1 MNDSVLFI
9 FLNWKI
15 LSFVRDAK
23 LVPIF
28 KDHLHG
34 AMHRA
39 IDRPIDRKRPDRT
52 V

>member
-1 MNDSVLFI
+1 MQV
-9 FLNWKI
+9 
-15 LSFVRDAK
+15 AQA
-23 LVPIF
+23 
-28 KDHLHG
+28 HLHG